1 MNISSGKI
9 YSSRGLKPMKEI
21 NLMDICQIAQRDE
34 IEMNETACSDEVENT
49 SSKEELYFRIIQHM
63 VSCIE

>member
-1 MNISSGKI
+1 
-9 YSSRGLKPMKEI
+9 MKEI

-49 SSKEELYFRIIQHM
+49 TSKEELYFRIIQHM